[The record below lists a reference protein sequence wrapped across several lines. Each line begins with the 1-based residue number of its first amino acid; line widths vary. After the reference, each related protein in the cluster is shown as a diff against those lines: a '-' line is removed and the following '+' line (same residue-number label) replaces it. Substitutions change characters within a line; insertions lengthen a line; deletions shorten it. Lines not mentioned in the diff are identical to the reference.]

1 MTTKKTAT
9 KTKNSNK
16 STANKNTSKNKKQD
30 GAIKSYLKK
39 HKEFS
44 KVITGSVLLYAIWF
58 TDRVLD
64 VMVEFQVFESL
75 DTLITHVCYM
85 GIVALGAYA
94 FRQRSKDKVELE
106 SMNRNNINQEKK
118 VYGDDYIL
126 EKLDLSDNIYPNM

>member
-106 SMNRNNINQEKK
+106 SMNRNNINQEK
-118 VYGDDYIL
+118 L
-126 EKLDLSDNIYPNM
+126 